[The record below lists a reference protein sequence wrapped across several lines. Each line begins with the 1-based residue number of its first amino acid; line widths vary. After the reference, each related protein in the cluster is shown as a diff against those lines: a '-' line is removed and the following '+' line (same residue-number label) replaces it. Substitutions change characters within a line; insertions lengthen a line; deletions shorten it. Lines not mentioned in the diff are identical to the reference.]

1 MTDVTVKKFDELES
15 HKGEGRFAFAGKSLG
30 VTAWGM
36 NLENFP
42 PGWDGYPE
50 HDHTD
55 DGQEEVFI
63 PLKGSATLQAE
74 GNTWTLE
81 PGMIVRVGPTA
92 KRKIVPGPEGVTLLA
107 LGGTPGKPYKQGEH

>member
-15 HKGEGRFAFAGKSLG
+15 YKDEGRFVYAGKTLG

-36 NLENFP
+36 NLENLP

-50 HDHTD
+50 HDHAD

-63 PLKGSATLQAE
+63 PLKGSATLHAE
-74 GNTWTLE
+74 GKTWTLE
-81 PGMIVRVGPTA
+81 PGMLVRVGPAA
-92 KRKIVPGPEGVTLLA
+92 KRRIVPGSDGVTLLA
-107 LGGTPGKPYKQGEH
+107 LGGTPGKPYQEGKH